1 MNFIFRFLKMV
12 ALIIFLG
19 NFNQLKT
26 FRLNFTR
33 LFQGKYQIKCYSKN
47 LQFKVHLYLMG
58 NFCYLCLKMY
68 LTLSIFILIL

>member
-12 ALIIFLG
+12 ALIIFVR

-33 LFQGKYQIKCYSKN
+33 LFQGKYQIKSYSKN
-47 LQFKVHLYLMG
+47 LQFKLHLYFMG
-58 NFCYLCLKMY
+58 NFFFLSFKMY
-68 LTLSIFILIL
+68 LVLSIFILIL